1 MKFVKKIKR
10 KIPWLSHL
18 IVNEPVASELSERT
32 MVLKRN
38 DKANMCIL
46 CRGTKHLCGKPKC
59 PILLKWRNLANVL
72 SVLDT
77 DNVEGLSPP
86 DIFVGRI
93 GYPNVFA
100 GPLVPPGIRE
110 DTSYLGTPE
119 LWVGKTIDDIVR
131 MRTVLL
137 RGVSRIN
144 ARAPSRAGRFYEK
157 IVEMVLS
164 KRPVD
169 TTIYVKKVLGGLLLD
184 DQMQPMGPIVSVRDM
199 TIEVRG
205 TDHAIEKVYSD
216 DDLKAYDAMLELY
229 RRGVLVSKIIR
240 CLSAGLLGK
249 ISERRLVPTRWSI
262 TAVDSILSMWLRD
275 NLVKQNPV
283 IGEYRV
289 HEFSNLGD
297 KFIVILFPHVWSYE
311 LIEAWFPGTLW
322 NPWNDFV
329 GIAGDWETYHGREGY
344 ASIGGCYYAA
354 RLAVSEFLAREG
366 KQAAVLILRESY
378 PEHILPV
385 GVWHVRESVRA
396 ALKQKPVIFNNLRE
410 TLDYVFSRLKI
421 SSDIWMKTSSLLRFI
436 LRQRKLD
443 DYLKHSST
451 MR

>member
-1 MKFVKKIKR
+1 ML
-10 KIPWLSHL
+10 PLAQLSL
-18 IVNEPVASELSERT
+18 DLPDPVSTGEIVNLLGEKYTLIECPSQTSDITFFDTFDLRLFEKNRLCY
-32 MVLKRN
+32 LKDN
-38 DKANMCIL
+38 TL
-46 CRGTKHLCGKPKC
+46 HL
-59 PILLKWRNLANVL
+59 
-72 SVLDT
+72 T
-77 DNVEGLSPP
+77 D
-86 DIFVGRI
+86 
-93 GYPNVFA
+93 FA
-100 GPLVPPGIRE
+100 DRQLVPPLKPGHPPRFWWQFPKSDVKQVLAGILDVRGLLPQVSFSQTSRE
-110 DTSYLGTPE
+110 
-119 LWVGKTIDDIVR
+119 
-131 MRTVLL
+131 L
-137 RGVSRIN
+137 RITN
-144 ARAPSRAGRFYEK
+144 KDEK

-396 ALKQKPVIFNNLRE
+396 ALKQKPIIFSDLRE